1 MSGANFTDQ
10 PLIAHLIE
18 LRDRTIRVLI
28 AVLLFF
34 LCFIAFAN
42 DLYAYLA
49 APLQSLLPDGSSM
62 IATQVASPF
71 LAPFKLALYLSV
83 YCAAPVILY
92 QLWGF
97 IAPGLY
103 QNEKKI
109 AAPLLVSSIILFYA
123 GMAFAYFVVFPLVFG
138 FFTTVG
144 PTGVTVMTDID
155 AYLSFVLKLFLAFGL
170 AFEIP
175 IATMLLIKAGVAS
188 IETLKTKRPYVFI
201 GCFVVGMLV
210 TPPDMIS
217 QTLLAVPMWL
227 LFEAGLIGARFLG
240 GPSKKADDSD
250 TASEEMNSDH
260 EADSEP
266 SDPTPRLTDDRIPS
280 EEQDPNEIDEF
291 DLYAPVPPDENDSP
305 ISETQSSGSTPLDLD
320 EDAQAPNRD
329 VGPKKP
335 D

>member
-1 MSGANFTDQ
+1 MSDPSLNDQ

-18 LRDRTIRVLI
+18 LRDRLIRILVVILI
-28 AVLLFF
+28 FF
-34 LCFIAFAN
+34 IGFIAFAN

-49 APLQSLLPDGSSM
+49 EPLQSLLPEGASM

-83 YCAAPVILY
+83 YCGAPMILY

-103 QNEKKI
+103 ANEKKI
-109 AAPLLVSSIILFYA
+109 AGPLLISSIFLFYA

-175 IATMLLIKAGVAS
+175 VATMLLIKAGIAS
-188 IETLKTKRPYVFI
+188 PESLKEKRPYVFI

-240 GPSKKADDSD
+240 SKKTEDVDETD
-250 TASEEMNSDH
+250 GGE
-260 EADSEP
+260 SEP
-266 SDPTPRLTDDRIPS
+266 TDSQAVALIDNEASDQDNDSSDD
-280 EEQDPNEIDEF
+280 IDEF
-291 DLYAPVPPDENDSP
+291 DLYAPVKADDDDSP
-305 ISETQSSGSTPLDLD
+305 IIEELDKPEPLDTD
-320 EDAQAPNRD
+320 GTD
-329 VGPKKP
+329 VGPPKP
-335 D
+335 SQS

>member
-1 MSGANFTDQ
+1 MSDPSLNDQ

-18 LRDRTIRVLI
+18 LRDRLIRILVVI
-28 AVLLFF
+28 LLFF
-34 LCFIAFAN
+34 LAFIAFAN

-49 APLQSLLPDGSSM
+49 DPLQSLLPEGASM

-83 YCAAPVILY
+83 YCGAPMILY

-103 QNEKKI
+103 DNEKKI
-109 AAPLLVSSIILFYA
+109 AGPLLISSIFLFYA

-138 FFTTVG
+138 FFTTIG

-175 IATMLLIKAGVAS
+175 VATMLLIRAGIAS
-188 IETLKTKRPYVFI
+188 PESLKSKRPYVFI

-210 TPPDMIS
+210 TPPDVIS

-227 LFEAGLIGARFLG
+227 LFEVGLIGSRFLG
-240 GPSKKADDSD
+240 QPKSK
-250 TASEEMNSDH
+250 
-260 EADSEP
+260 
-266 SDPTPRLTDDRIPS
+266 TDDDVVDEPV
-280 EEQDPNEIDEF
+280 EENESPAVTAVANEATEDEPKEGEIDEF
-291 DLYAPVPPDENDSP
+291 DLYAPVETDETGSP
-305 ISETQSSGSTPLDLD
+305 ITEELDKPEPLDGDDL
-320 EDAQAPNRD
+320 D
-329 VGPKKP
+329 VGPPKP
-335 D
+335 PSV

>member
-1 MSGANFTDQ
+1 MSDPSLTDQ

-28 AVLLFF
+28 SVLIFF
-34 LCFIAFAN
+34 LAFIAFAN

-49 APLQSLLPDGSSM
+49 EPLQSLLPEGSSM

-71 LAPFKLALYLSV
+71 LAPFKLALYLSL
-83 YCAAPVILY
+83 YCSAPVILY

-103 QNEKKI
+103 QNEKKL
-109 AAPLLVSSIILFYA
+109 AAPLLISSIILFYA
-123 GMAFAYFVVFPLVFG
+123 GMAFAYFLVFPLVFG

-175 IATMLLIKAGVAS
+175 IATMLLIKAGVSS
-188 IETLKTKRPYVFI
+188 IESLKEKRPYVFI

-227 LFEAGLIGARFLG
+227 LFEAGLIGARFMGAPLR
-240 GPSKKADDSD
+240 SQETDDAED
-250 TASEEMNSDH
+250 LE
-260 EADSEP
+260 
-266 SDPTPRLTDDRIPS
+266 PTPDSPQGAGTGMTTEPKAAGD
-280 EEQDPNEIDEF
+280 IDEF
-291 DLYAPVPPDENDSP
+291 DLYAPVASDANPPNA
-305 ISETQSSGSTPLDLD
+305 QSASSTPLDLD
-320 EDAQAPNRD
+320 DGAQRGNPSTD

-335 D
+335 N

>member
-1 MSGANFTDQ
+1 MSDPSLNDQ

-18 LRDRTIRVLI
+18 LRDRLIRILI
-28 AVLLFF
+28 VILIFF
-34 LCFIAFAN
+34 LGFIAFAN

-49 APLQSLLPDGSSM
+49 DPLQSLLPEGASM

-83 YCAAPVILY
+83 YCGAPMILY

-103 QNEKKI
+103 DNEKKI
-109 AAPLLVSSIILFYA
+109 AGPLLISSIFLFYA

-175 IATMLLIKAGVAS
+175 VATMLLIKAGIAS
-188 IETLKTKRPYVFI
+188 PESLKDKRPYVFI

-240 GPSKKADDSD
+240 SPRPKAED
-250 TASEEMNSDH
+250 TEEETS
-260 EADSEP
+260 
-266 SDPTPRLTDDRIPS
+266 SDPQQPQAVAVIENEASDDES
-280 EEQDPNEIDEF
+280 EDGEVDEF
-291 DLYAPVPPDENDSP
+291 DLYAPVKADDNDSP
-305 ISETQSSGSTPLDLD
+305 IIEELDKPESLD
-320 EDAQAPNRD
+320 DQDSD
-329 VGPKKP
+329 VGPPKP
-335 D
+335 PTG

>member
-1 MSGANFTDQ
+1 MSDPSLNDQ

-18 LRDRTIRVLI
+18 LRDRLIRILVVILI
-28 AVLLFF
+28 FF
-34 LCFIAFAN
+34 IGFIAFAN

-49 APLQSLLPDGSSM
+49 EPLQSLLPEGASM

-83 YCAAPVILY
+83 YCGAPMILY

-103 QNEKKI
+103 ANEKKI
-109 AAPLLVSSIILFYA
+109 AGPLLISSIFLFYA
-123 GMAFAYFVVFPLVFG
+123 GMAFAYFAVFPLVFG

-175 IATMLLIKAGVAS
+175 VATMLLIKAGIAS
-188 IETLKTKRPYVFI
+188 PESLKEKRPYVFI

-240 GPSKKADDSD
+240 SKKTEDVDGG
-250 TASEEMNSDH
+250 E
-260 EADSEP
+260 SEP
-266 SDPTPRLTDDRIPS
+266 TDSQAVALIDNEASDQDNDSSDD
-280 EEQDPNEIDEF
+280 IDEF
-291 DLYAPVPPDENDSP
+291 DLYAPVKVYDDDSP
-305 ISETQSSGSTPLDLD
+305 IIEELDKPEPLDTD
-320 EDAQAPNRD
+320 GTD
-329 VGPKKP
+329 VGPPKP
-335 D
+335 SQS

>member
-1 MSGANFTDQ
+1 MSDPSLNDQ

-18 LRDRTIRVLI
+18 LRDRLIRILVVILI
-28 AVLLFF
+28 FF
-34 LCFIAFAN
+34 LGFIAFAN

-49 APLQSLLPDGSSM
+49 EPLQSLLPEGASM

-83 YCAAPVILY
+83 YCGAPMILY

-103 QNEKKI
+103 ANEKKI
-109 AAPLLVSSIILFYA
+109 AGPLLISSIFLFYA

-155 AYLSFVLKLFLAFGL
+155 AYLSFVLNLFLAFGL

-175 IATMLLIKAGVAS
+175 VATMLLIKAGIAS
-188 IETLKTKRPYVFI
+188 PESLKEKRPYVFI

-240 GPSKKADDSD
+240 SKKTEDADQTDGEESEPADSQAVAMID
-250 TASEEMNSDH
+250 NEASDQDH
-260 EADSEP
+260 ES
-266 SDPTPRLTDDRIPS
+266 SDD
-280 EEQDPNEIDEF
+280 IDEF
-291 DLYAPVPPDENDSP
+291 DLYAPVKADDDDSP
-305 ISETQSSGSTPLDLD
+305 IIEELDKPEPFD
-320 EDAQAPNRD
+320 NDGTD
-329 VGPKKP
+329 VGPPKP
-335 D
+335 SQS

>member
-1 MSGANFTDQ
+1 MSDPSLNDQ

-18 LRDRTIRVLI
+18 LRDRLIRILVVILI
-28 AVLLFF
+28 FF
-34 LCFIAFAN
+34 IGFIAFAN

-49 APLQSLLPDGSSM
+49 EPLQSLLPEGASM

-83 YCAAPVILY
+83 YCGAPMILY

-103 QNEKKI
+103 SNEKKI
-109 AAPLLVSSIILFYA
+109 AGPLLISSIFLFYA
-123 GMAFAYFVVFPLVFG
+123 GMAFAYFAVFPLVFG
-138 FFTTVG
+138 FFTTIG

-175 IATMLLIKAGVAS
+175 VATMLLIKAGIAS
-188 IETLKTKRPYVFI
+188 PESLKEKRPYVFI

-217 QTLLAVPMWL
+217 QSLLAVPMWL

-240 GPSKKADDSD
+240 SKKTEDSD
-250 TASEEMNSDH
+250 QTDGEESES
-260 EADSEP
+260 ADSQAVAMIDNQA
-266 SDPTPRLTDDRIPS
+266 SDQDNETSDD
-280 EEQDPNEIDEF
+280 IDEF
-291 DLYAPVPPDENDSP
+291 DLYAPVKADDDDSP
-305 ISETQSSGSTPLDLD
+305 IIEELDKPEPLDD
-320 EDAQAPNRD
+320 DGTD
-329 VGPKKP
+329 VGPPKP
-335 D
+335 SQS

>member
-1 MSGANFTDQ
+1 MSDPSLNDQ

-18 LRDRTIRVLI
+18 LRDRLIRILVVILI
-28 AVLLFF
+28 FF
-34 LCFIAFAN
+34 IGFIAFAN

-49 APLQSLLPDGSSM
+49 EPLQSLLPEGASM

-83 YCAAPVILY
+83 YCGAPMILY

-103 QNEKKI
+103 ANEKKI
-109 AAPLLVSSIILFYA
+109 AGPLLISSIFLFYA

-175 IATMLLIKAGVAS
+175 VATMLLIKAGIAS
-188 IETLKTKRPYVFI
+188 PESLKEKRPYVFI

-240 GPSKKADDSD
+240 SKKIEDVDGG
-250 TASEEMNSDH
+250 E
-260 EADSEP
+260 SEP
-266 SDPTPRLTDDRIPS
+266 TDSQAVALIDNEASDQDNDSSDD
-280 EEQDPNEIDEF
+280 IDEF
-291 DLYAPVPPDENDSP
+291 DLYAPVKADDDDSP
-305 ISETQSSGSTPLDLD
+305 IIEELDKPEPLDTD
-320 EDAQAPNRD
+320 GTD
-329 VGPKKP
+329 VGPPKP
-335 D
+335 SQS

>member
-1 MSGANFTDQ
+1 MSDPSLNDQ

-18 LRDRTIRVLI
+18 LRDRLIRILVVI
-28 AVLLFF
+28 LLFF
-34 LCFIAFAN
+34 LAFIAFAN

-49 APLQSLLPDGSSM
+49 DPLQSLLPEGASM

-83 YCAAPVILY
+83 YCGAPMILY

-103 QNEKKI
+103 DNEKKI
-109 AAPLLVSSIILFYA
+109 AGPLLISSIFLFYA

-138 FFTTVG
+138 FFTTIG

-175 IATMLLIKAGVAS
+175 VATMLLIKAGIAS
-188 IETLKTKRPYVFI
+188 PESLKSKRPYVFI

-210 TPPDMIS
+210 TPPDVIS

-227 LFEAGLIGARFLG
+227 LFEVGLIGSRFLG
-240 GPSKKADDSD
+240 QPKSKTDEDVDDDS
-250 TASEEMNSDH
+250 AEEHVSPAVAAITN
-260 EADSEP
+260 EATEDEP
-266 SDPTPRLTDDRIPS
+266 KDG
-280 EEQDPNEIDEF
+280 EIDEF
-291 DLYAPVPPDENDSP
+291 DLYAPVEKDETDSP
-305 ISETQSSGSTPLDLD
+305 IIEELDKPEPLDGD
-320 EDAQAPNRD
+320 DSD
-329 VGPKKP
+329 VGPPKP
-335 D
+335 PSA

>member
-1 MSGANFTDQ
+1 MSDPSLTDQ

-18 LRDRTIRVLI
+18 LRDRVIRILISVLI
-28 AVLLFF
+28 FF
-34 LCFIAFAN
+34 LAFIMVAN

-49 APLQSLLPDGSSM
+49 EPLQSLLPEGASM

-71 LAPFKLALYLSV
+71 LAPFKLALYLSL
-83 YCAAPVILY
+83 YCSAPVILY

-103 QNEKKI
+103 QSEKKL
-109 AAPLLVSSIILFYA
+109 AAPLLISSIILFYA
-123 GMAFAYFVVFPLVFG
+123 GMAFAYFLVFPLVFG

-175 IATMLLIKAGVAS
+175 VATMLLIKAGVS
-188 IETLKTKRPYVFI
+188 SVDSLKQKRPYVFI

-210 TPPDMIS
+210 TPPDVIS

-240 GPSKKADDSD
+240 DPLRKPDEDSIDDAEGVD
-250 TASEEMNSDH
+250 PAAEATAEGTANGQRED
-260 EADSEP
+260 
-266 SDPTPRLTDDRIPS
+266 
-280 EEQDPNEIDEF
+280 IDEF
-291 DLYAPVPPDENDSP
+291 DLYAPIAPDENDAP
-305 ISETQSSGSTPLDLD
+305 ISEPKSIGSDS
-320 EDAQAPNRD
+320 DATRD
-329 VGPKKP
+329 ANDDTIGPKRP

>member
-1 MSGANFTDQ
+1 MSDPSLNDQ

-18 LRDRTIRVLI
+18 LRDRLIRILVVILI
-28 AVLLFF
+28 FF
-34 LCFIAFAN
+34 IGFIAFAN

-49 APLQSLLPDGSSM
+49 EPLQSLLPEGASM

-83 YCAAPVILY
+83 YCGAPMILY

-103 QNEKKI
+103 ANEKKI
-109 AAPLLVSSIILFYA
+109 AGPLLISSIFLFYA
-123 GMAFAYFVVFPLVFG
+123 GMAFAYFAVFPLVFG

-175 IATMLLIKAGVAS
+175 VATMLLIKAGIAS
-188 IETLKTKRPYVFI
+188 PESLKEKRPYVFI

-240 GPSKKADDSD
+240 SKKTEDVDGGESAPTDSQAVALIDNEASDQDNDSSDD
-250 TASEEMNSDH
+250 
-260 EADSEP
+260 
-266 SDPTPRLTDDRIPS
+266 
-280 EEQDPNEIDEF
+280 IDEF
-291 DLYAPVPPDENDSP
+291 DLYAPVKADDDDSP
-305 ISETQSSGSTPLDLD
+305 IIEELDKPEPLDTD
-320 EDAQAPNRD
+320 GTDI
-329 VGPKKP
+329 GPPKP
-335 D
+335 SQS

>member
-1 MSGANFTDQ
+1 MSDPSLNDQ

-18 LRDRTIRVLI
+18 LRDRLIRILVVILI
-28 AVLLFF
+28 FF
-34 LCFIAFAN
+34 IGFIAFAN

-49 APLQSLLPDGSSM
+49 EPLQSLLPEGASM

-83 YCAAPVILY
+83 YCGAPMILY

-103 QNEKKI
+103 ANEKKI
-109 AAPLLVSSIILFYA
+109 AGPLLISSIFLFYA

-175 IATMLLIKAGVAS
+175 VATMLLIKAGIAS
-188 IETLKTKRPYVFI
+188 PESLKEKRPYVFI

-240 GPSKKADDSD
+240 SKKTEDVDGG
-250 TASEEMNSDH
+250 E
-260 EADSEP
+260 SEP
-266 SDPTPRLTDDRIPS
+266 TDSQAVALIDNEASDQDNDSSDD
-280 EEQDPNEIDEF
+280 IDEF
-291 DLYAPVPPDENDSP
+291 DLYAPVKADDDDSP
-305 ISETQSSGSTPLDLD
+305 IIEELDKPEPLDTD
-320 EDAQAPNRD
+320 GTD
-329 VGPKKP
+329 VGPPKP
-335 D
+335 SQS

>member
-1 MSGANFTDQ
+1 MSDPSLNDQ

-18 LRDRTIRVLI
+18 LRDRLIRILVVILI
-28 AVLLFF
+28 FF
-34 LCFIAFAN
+34 IGFIAFAN

-49 APLQSLLPDGSSM
+49 EPLQSLLPEGASM

-83 YCAAPVILY
+83 YCGAPMILY

-103 QNEKKI
+103 ANEKKI
-109 AAPLLVSSIILFYA
+109 AGPLLISSIFLFYA

-175 IATMLLIKAGVAS
+175 VATMLLIKAGIAS
-188 IETLKTKRPYVFI
+188 PESLKEKRPYVFI

-240 GPSKKADDSD
+240 SKKTEDVDGG
-250 TASEEMNSDH
+250 E
-260 EADSEP
+260 SEP
-266 SDPTPRLTDDRIPS
+266 TDSQAVALIDNEASDQDNDSSDD
-280 EEQDPNEIDEF
+280 IDEF
-291 DLYAPVPPDENDSP
+291 DLYAPVKADDDDSP
-305 ISETQSSGSTPLDLD
+305 IIEELDKPEPLDSD
-320 EDAQAPNRD
+320 GTD
-329 VGPKKP
+329 VGPPKP
-335 D
+335 SQS

>member
-1 MSGANFTDQ
+1 MSDPSLTDQ

-28 AVLLFF
+28 SVLIFF
-34 LCFIAFAN
+34 LAFIAFAN

-49 APLQSLLPDGSSM
+49 APLQSLLPEGSSM

-71 LAPFKLALYLSV
+71 LAPFKLALYLSL
-83 YCAAPVILY
+83 YCSAPVILY

-103 QNEKKI
+103 QNEKKL
-109 AAPLLVSSIILFYA
+109 AAPLLISSIILFYA
-123 GMAFAYFVVFPLVFG
+123 GMAFAYFLVFPLVFG

-144 PTGVTVMTDID
+144 PSGVTVMTDID

-175 IATMLLIKAGVAS
+175 IATMLLIKAGVS
-188 IETLKTKRPYVFI
+188 SVESLKQKRPYVFI

-210 TPPDMIS
+210 TPPDVIS

-227 LFEAGLIGARFLG
+227 LFEAGLVGARFIGAPLK
-240 GPSKKADDSD
+240 SQQTDDPED
-250 TASEEMNSDH
+250 LEPD
-260 EADSEP
+260 ADSKQGAGTGMAAEVK
-266 SDPTPRLTDDRIPS
+266 TAGHV
-280 EEQDPNEIDEF
+280 DEF
-291 DLYAPVPPDENDSP
+291 DLYAPVASDSSPPHPHEDNP
-305 ISETQSSGSTPLDLD
+305 SSSSRPLDLD
-320 EDAQAPNRD
+320 DDAQRGNPATD

>member
-1 MSGANFTDQ
+1 MSDPSLNDQ

-18 LRDRTIRVLI
+18 LRDRLIRILVVILI
-28 AVLLFF
+28 FF
-34 LCFIAFAN
+34 LGFIAFAN

-49 APLQSLLPDGSSM
+49 EPLQSLLPEGASM

-83 YCAAPVILY
+83 YCGAPMILY

-103 QNEKKI
+103 SNEKKI
-109 AAPLLVSSIILFYA
+109 AGPLLISSIFLFYA
-123 GMAFAYFVVFPLVFG
+123 GMAFAYFAVFPLVFG

-175 IATMLLIKAGVAS
+175 VATMLLIKAGIAS
-188 IETLKTKRPYVFI
+188 PESLKEKRPYVFI

-240 GPSKKADDSD
+240 SKKTEDADQTDGEESEPADSQAVAMID
-250 TASEEMNSDH
+250 NEASDQDH
-260 EADSEP
+260 ES
-266 SDPTPRLTDDRIPS
+266 SDD
-280 EEQDPNEIDEF
+280 IDEF
-291 DLYAPVPPDENDSP
+291 DLYAPVKADDDDSP
-305 ISETQSSGSTPLDLD
+305 IIEELDKPEPLDD
-320 EDAQAPNRD
+320 DGTD
-329 VGPKKP
+329 VGPPKP
-335 D
+335 SQS

>member
-1 MSGANFTDQ
+1 MSDPSLNDQ

-18 LRDRTIRVLI
+18 LRDRLIRILVVILI
-28 AVLLFF
+28 FF
-34 LCFIAFAN
+34 IGFIAFAN

-49 APLQSLLPDGSSM
+49 EPLQSLLPEGASM

-83 YCAAPVILY
+83 YCGAPMILY

-103 QNEKKI
+103 ANEKKI
-109 AAPLLVSSIILFYA
+109 AGPLLISSIFLFYA

-175 IATMLLIKAGVAS
+175 VATMLLIKAGIAS
-188 IETLKTKRPYVFI
+188 PESLKEKRPYVFI

-240 GPSKKADDSD
+240 SKKTEDVDGG
-250 TASEEMNSDH
+250 E
-260 EADSEP
+260 SEP
-266 SDPTPRLTDDRIPS
+266 TDSQAVALVDNEASDQDNDSSDD
-280 EEQDPNEIDEF
+280 IDEF
-291 DLYAPVPPDENDSP
+291 DLYAPVKADDDDSP
-305 ISETQSSGSTPLDLD
+305 IIEELDKPEPLDTD
-320 EDAQAPNRD
+320 GTD
-329 VGPKKP
+329 VGPPKP
-335 D
+335 SQS

>member
-1 MSGANFTDQ
+1 MSDPSLNDQ

-18 LRDRTIRVLI
+18 LRDRLIRILVVILI
-28 AVLLFF
+28 FF
-34 LCFIAFAN
+34 LGFIAFAN

-49 APLQSLLPDGSSM
+49 NPLQSLLPEGASM

-83 YCAAPVILY
+83 YCGAPMILY

-103 QNEKKI
+103 ENEKKI
-109 AAPLLVSSIILFYA
+109 AGPLLISSIFLFYA

-175 IATMLLIKAGVAS
+175 VATMLLIKAGIAS
-188 IETLKTKRPYVFI
+188 PESLKNKRPYVFI

-210 TPPDMIS
+210 TPPDVIS

-227 LFEAGLIGARFLG
+227 LFEVGLIGARFLG
-240 GPSKKADDSD
+240 APRPKAEDDQED
-250 TASEEMNSDH
+250 TATDPQQPPAVAAIENEASDD
-260 EADSEP
+260 ESKEG
-266 SDPTPRLTDDRIPS
+266 
-280 EEQDPNEIDEF
+280 EVDEF
-291 DLYAPVPPDENDSP
+291 DLYAPVKSDDNDSP
-305 ISETQSSGSTPLDLD
+305 IIEELDKPEPLDD
-320 EDAQAPNRD
+320 QDSD
-329 VGPKKP
+329 VGPPKP
-335 D
+335 PKA

>member
-1 MSGANFTDQ
+1 MSDPSLNDQ

-18 LRDRTIRVLI
+18 LRDRLIRILVVILI
-28 AVLLFF
+28 FF
-34 LCFIAFAN
+34 LGFIAFAN

-49 APLQSLLPDGSSM
+49 NPLQSLLPEGASM

-83 YCAAPVILY
+83 YCGAPMILY

-103 QNEKKI
+103 ENEKKI
-109 AAPLLVSSIILFYA
+109 AGPLLISSIFLFYA
-123 GMAFAYFVVFPLVFG
+123 GMAFAYFIVFPLVFG

-175 IATMLLIKAGVAS
+175 VATMLLIKAGIAS
-188 IETLKTKRPYVFI
+188 PESLKNKRPYVFI

-210 TPPDMIS
+210 TPPDVIS

-227 LFEAGLIGARFLG
+227 LFEVGLIGARFLG
-240 GPSKKADDSD
+240 APRPKAEGDEED
-250 TASEEMNSDH
+250 TASDPHQPPAIAAIENEASDD
-260 EADSEP
+260 ESKEG
-266 SDPTPRLTDDRIPS
+266 
-280 EEQDPNEIDEF
+280 EVDEF
-291 DLYAPVPPDENDSP
+291 DLYAPVKPDDNDAP
-305 ISETQSSGSTPLDLD
+305 IIEELDKPEPLDD
-320 EDAQAPNRD
+320 QDSD
-329 VGPKKP
+329 VGPPKP
-335 D
+335 PKA

>member
-1 MSGANFTDQ
+1 MSDPSLNDQ

-18 LRDRTIRVLI
+18 LRDRLIRILVVILI
-28 AVLLFF
+28 FF
-34 LCFIAFAN
+34 LGFIAFAN

-49 APLQSLLPDGSSM
+49 DPLQSLLPEGASM

-71 LAPFKLALYLSV
+71 LAPFKLVLYLSV
-83 YCAAPVILY
+83 YCGAPMILY

-103 QNEKKI
+103 DNEKKI
-109 AAPLLVSSIILFYA
+109 AGPLLISSIFLFYA

-175 IATMLLIKAGVAS
+175 VATMLLIKAGIAS
-188 IETLKTKRPYVFI
+188 PESLKNKRPYVFI

-210 TPPDMIS
+210 TPPDVIS

-227 LFEAGLIGARFLG
+227 LFEVGLIGARFLG
-240 GPSKKADDSD
+240 
-250 TASEEMNSDH
+250 
-260 EADSEP
+260 
-266 SDPTPRLTDDRIPS
+266 TPRSKAEDEEEDNSINPDKPEAVAAIENEASDDES
-280 EEQDPNEIDEF
+280 KDSEIDEF
-291 DLYAPVPPDENDSP
+291 DLHAPVETDDNDSP
-305 ISETQSSGSTPLDLD
+305 IIEELDKPEPLDD
-320 EDAQAPNRD
+320 QDSD
-329 VGPKKP
+329 VRPPKP
-335 D
+335 PEA

>member
-1 MSGANFTDQ
+1 MSDPSLNDQ

-18 LRDRTIRVLI
+18 LRDRLIRILVVILI
-28 AVLLFF
+28 FF
-34 LCFIAFAN
+34 IGFIAFAN

-49 APLQSLLPDGSSM
+49 EPLQSLLPEGASM

-83 YCAAPVILY
+83 YCGAPMILY

-103 QNEKKI
+103 SNEKKI
-109 AAPLLVSSIILFYA
+109 AGPLLISSIFLFYA
-123 GMAFAYFVVFPLVFG
+123 GMAFAYFAVFPLVFG

-175 IATMLLIKAGVAS
+175 VATMLLIKAGIAS
-188 IETLKTKRPYVFI
+188 PESLKEKRPYVFI

-240 GPSKKADDSD
+240 SKKTEDADETDGEE
-250 TASEEMNSDH
+250 SEP
-260 EADSEP
+260 ADSQAVAIIDNEA
-266 SDPTPRLTDDRIPS
+266 SDQDNESSDD
-280 EEQDPNEIDEF
+280 IDEF
-291 DLYAPVPPDENDSP
+291 DLYAPVKADDDDSP
-305 ISETQSSGSTPLDLD
+305 IIEELDKPEPLDD
-320 EDAQAPNRD
+320 DGTD
-329 VGPKKP
+329 VGPPKP
-335 D
+335 SQS

>member
-1 MSGANFTDQ
+1 MSDPSLNDQ

-18 LRDRTIRVLI
+18 LRDRLIRILVVILI
-28 AVLLFF
+28 FF
-34 LCFIAFAN
+34 LGFIAFAN

-49 APLQSLLPDGSSM
+49 EPLQSLLPEGASM

-83 YCAAPVILY
+83 YCGAPMILY

-103 QNEKKI
+103 ANEKKI
-109 AAPLLVSSIILFYA
+109 AGPLLISSIFLFYA

-175 IATMLLIKAGVAS
+175 VATMLLIKAGIAS
-188 IETLKTKRPYVFI
+188 PESLKEKRPYVFI

-240 GPSKKADDSD
+240 SKKTEDADQTDG
-250 TASEEMNSDH
+250 EE
-260 EADSEP
+260 SEP
-266 SDPTPRLTDDRIPS
+266 VDSQAVAMIDNEASDQENESSDD
-280 EEQDPNEIDEF
+280 IDEF
-291 DLYAPVPPDENDSP
+291 DLYAPVKADDDDSP
-305 ISETQSSGSTPLDLD
+305 IIEELDKPEPLDD
-320 EDAQAPNRD
+320 DGTD
-329 VGPKKP
+329 VGPPKP
-335 D
+335 SQS

>member
-1 MSGANFTDQ
+1 MSDPSLNDQ

-18 LRDRTIRVLI
+18 LRDRLIRILVVILI
-28 AVLLFF
+28 FF
-34 LCFIAFAN
+34 LGFIAFAN

-49 APLQSLLPDGSSM
+49 DPLQSLLPEGASM

-83 YCAAPVILY
+83 YCGAPMILY

-103 QNEKKI
+103 ANEKKI
-109 AAPLLVSSIILFYA
+109 AGPLLISSIFLFYA

-175 IATMLLIKAGVAS
+175 VATMLLIKAGIAS
-188 IETLKTKRPYVFI
+188 PESLKEKRPYVFI

-240 GPSKKADDSD
+240 SKKTEDADQTDG
-250 TASEEMNSDH
+250 EESGP
-260 EADSEP
+260 ADSQAVAMIDNEA
-266 SDPTPRLTDDRIPS
+266 SDQENESSDD
-280 EEQDPNEIDEF
+280 IDEF
-291 DLYAPVPPDENDSP
+291 DLYAPVKADDDDSP
-305 ISETQSSGSTPLDLD
+305 IIEELDKPEPLDD
-320 EDAQAPNRD
+320 DGTD
-329 VGPKKP
+329 VGPPKP
-335 D
+335 SQS

>member
-1 MSGANFTDQ
+1 MSDPSLNDQ

-18 LRDRTIRVLI
+18 LRDRLIRILVVILI
-28 AVLLFF
+28 FF
-34 LCFIAFAN
+34 IGFIAFAN

-49 APLQSLLPDGSSM
+49 EPLQSLLPEGASM

-83 YCAAPVILY
+83 YCGAPMILY

-103 QNEKKI
+103 ANEKKI
-109 AAPLLVSSIILFYA
+109 AGPLLISSIFLFYA

-175 IATMLLIKAGVAS
+175 VATMLLIKAGIAS
-188 IETLKTKRPYVFI
+188 PESLKEKRPYVFI

-240 GPSKKADDSD
+240 SKKTEDVDGG
-250 TASEEMNSDH
+250 E
-260 EADSEP
+260 SEP
-266 SDPTPRLTDDRIPS
+266 TDSQAVALIDNEASDQDNNSSDD
-280 EEQDPNEIDEF
+280 IDEF
-291 DLYAPVPPDENDSP
+291 DLYAPVKADDDDSP
-305 ISETQSSGSTPLDLD
+305 IIEELDKPEPLDTD
-320 EDAQAPNRD
+320 GTD
-329 VGPKKP
+329 VGPPKP
-335 D
+335 SQS

>member
-1 MSGANFTDQ
+1 MSEPSLNDQ

-18 LRDRTIRVLI
+18 LRDRLIRILVVILI
-28 AVLLFF
+28 FF
-34 LCFIAFAN
+34 LGFIAFAN
-42 DLYAYLA
+42 DLYASLA
-49 APLQSLLPDGSSM
+49 NPLQSLLPEGASM

-83 YCAAPVILY
+83 YCGAPMILY

-103 QNEKKI
+103 DNEKKI
-109 AAPLLVSSIILFYA
+109 AGPLLISSIVLFYA
-123 GMAFAYFVVFPLVFG
+123 GMAFAYFAVFPLVFG

-175 IATMLLIKAGVAS
+175 IATMLLIKAGIAS
-188 IETLKTKRPYVFI
+188 PDSLKDKRPYVFI

-210 TPPDMIS
+210 TPPDVIS

-227 LFEAGLIGARFLG
+227 LFEVGLIGARFLG
-240 GPSKKADDSD
+240 TPKPKTGDLEEDEATVS
-250 TASEEMNSDH
+250 TAPRDVATIEN
-260 EADSEP
+260 EA
-266 SDPTPRLTDDRIPS
+266 TDDNLK
-280 EEQDPNEIDEF
+280 EGEVDEF
-291 DLYAPVPPDENDSP
+291 DLYAPAHTDDGKPPINEELDKPEGLDNQDP
-305 ISETQSSGSTPLDLD
+305 YIGPTKPGS
-320 EDAQAPNRD
+320 A
-329 VGPKKP
+329 
-335 D
+335 

>member
-1 MSGANFTDQ
+1 MSDPSLNDQ

-18 LRDRTIRVLI
+18 LRDRLIRILVVILI
-28 AVLLFF
+28 FF
-34 LCFIAFAN
+34 LGFIAFAN

-49 APLQSLLPDGSSM
+49 NPLQSLLPEGASM

-83 YCAAPVILY
+83 YCGAPMILY

-103 QNEKKI
+103 DNEKKI
-109 AAPLLVSSIILFYA
+109 AGPLLISSIFLFYA

-175 IATMLLIKAGVAS
+175 VATMLLIKAGIAS
-188 IETLKTKRPYVFI
+188 PDSLKEKRPYVFI

-210 TPPDMIS
+210 TPPDVIS

-240 GPSKKADDSD
+240 APRPKAED
-250 TASEEMNSDH
+250 AEED
-260 EADSEP
+260 AV
-266 SDPTPRLTDDRIPS
+266 SDPQQPQAVAAIENEASDD
-280 EEQDPNEIDEF
+280 ELKDGEVNEF
-291 DLYAPVPPDENDSP
+291 DLYAPVKSDDNDSP
-305 ISETQSSGSTPLDLD
+305 IIEELDKPEPLDEQD
-320 EDAQAPNRD
+320 SD
-329 VGPKKP
+329 VGPPKP
-335 D
+335 PKA

>member
-1 MSGANFTDQ
+1 MSEPSLNDQ

-18 LRDRTIRVLI
+18 LRDRLIRILVVILI
-28 AVLLFF
+28 FF
-34 LCFIAFAN
+34 LGFIAFAN

-49 APLQSLLPDGSSM
+49 NPLQSLLPEGASM

-83 YCAAPVILY
+83 YCGAPMILY

-103 QNEKKI
+103 DNEKKI
-109 AAPLLVSSIILFYA
+109 AGPLLISSIVLFYA
-123 GMAFAYFVVFPLVFG
+123 GMAFAYFAVFPLVFG

-175 IATMLLIKAGVAS
+175 IATMLLIKAGIAS
-188 IETLKTKRPYVFI
+188 PDSLKDKRPYVFI

-210 TPPDMIS
+210 TPPDVIS

-227 LFEAGLIGARFLG
+227 LFEVGLIGARFLG
-240 GPSKKADDSD
+240 TPKPKTGDLEEDEAADY
-250 TASEEMNSDH
+250 T
-260 EADSEP
+260 
-266 SDPTPRLTDDRIPS
+266 TPRDVATIENEATDDNS
-280 EEQDPNEIDEF
+280 KEGEVDEF
-291 DLYAPVPPDENDSP
+291 DLYAPAHTDEDNSP
-305 ISETQSSGSTPLDLD
+305 IIEELDKPEALGD
-320 EDAQAPNRD
+320 HGPD
-329 VGPKKP
+329 VGPTKP
-335 D
+335 GSA

>member
-1 MSGANFTDQ
+1 MSDPRLNDQ

-18 LRDRTIRVLI
+18 LRDRLIRVLI
-28 AVLLFF
+28 VILVFF
-34 LCFIAFAN
+34 LGFIAFAN

-49 APLQSLLPDGSSM
+49 EPLQSLLPEGASM

-71 LAPFKLALYLSV
+71 LAPFKLALYLSI
-83 YCAAPVILY
+83 YCGAPMILY

-109 AAPLLVSSIILFYA
+109 AGPLLISSIILFYA

-175 IATMLLIKAGVAS
+175 VATMLMIKAGVAS
-188 IETLKTKRPYVFI
+188 VESLKEKRPYVFI

-227 LFEAGLIGARFLG
+227 LFEAGLIGSRFLG
-240 GPSKKADDSD
+240 TPRGQD
-250 TASEEMNSDH
+250 
-260 EADSEP
+260 EADNEDGDP
-266 SDPTPRLTDDRIPS
+266 DPNTDPTPPAPPTVVANEASEDDSP
-280 EEQDPNEIDEF
+280 ETIDEF
-291 DLYAPVPPDENDSP
+291 DLYAPVPTDEDDAP
-305 ISETQSSGSTPLDLD
+305 ISETDEATAEPPLDLD
-320 EDAQAPNRD
+320 DDSQKPKA
-329 VGPKKP
+329 VGPPKP
-335 D
+335 DKPN

>member
-1 MSGANFTDQ
+1 MSDPSLNDQ

-18 LRDRTIRVLI
+18 LRDRLIRILVVI
-28 AVLLFF
+28 LLFF
-34 LCFIAFAN
+34 LAFIAFAN

-49 APLQSLLPDGSSM
+49 DPLQSLLPEGASM

-83 YCAAPVILY
+83 YCGAPMILY

-103 QNEKKI
+103 DNEKKI
-109 AAPLLVSSIILFYA
+109 AGPLLISSIFLFYA

-138 FFTTVG
+138 FFTTIG

-175 IATMLLIKAGVAS
+175 VATMLLIKAGIAS
-188 IETLKTKRPYVFI
+188 PESLKSKRPYVFI

-210 TPPDMIS
+210 TPPDVIS

-227 LFEAGLIGARFLG
+227 LFEVGLIGSRFLG
-240 GPSKKADDSD
+240 QPKSKTDDYVDDDS
-250 TASEEMNSDH
+250 AEEHVSPAVAAITN
-260 EADSEP
+260 EATEDEP
-266 SDPTPRLTDDRIPS
+266 KDG
-280 EEQDPNEIDEF
+280 EIDEF
-291 DLYAPVPPDENDSP
+291 DLYAPVEKDETDSP
-305 ISETQSSGSTPLDLD
+305 IIEELDKPEPLDGD
-320 EDAQAPNRD
+320 DSD
-329 VGPKKP
+329 VGPPKP
-335 D
+335 PSA